1 MFTAAVFIIAPNWKQ
16 AGCLSVL
23 DWIGLQYMVMGYT
36 CQWKREDLQ
45 LCAHSPE
52 SLTDTALMRGQ
63 MNEEYMLNSSLS

>member
-36 CQWKREDLQ
+36 CQWKRKTSSSVPQPREPQ
-45 LCAHSPE
+45 RHC
-52 SLTDTALMRGQ
+52 TDERSQ
-63 MNEEYMLNSSLS
+63 MNKEYMLNGSA